1 MERRNPFTN
10 RKIKLGG
17 KTHSSIRDELM
28 ISFLHGRL
36 YYLKLINIDQE
47 HYKQETIQLNHKID
61 KENEIISSTIEQINR
76 LQSWNDYVM
85 YDGIKYGLKKVVKTI
100 VLDKWNMIE
109 KKKGV
114 VVRKLDT
121 TVYVIPI
128 LSINVT
134 NAVMKK
140 IDFHSTPFL

>member
-1 MERRNPFTN
+1 
-10 RKIKLGG
+10 
-17 KTHSSIRDELM
+17 
-28 ISFLHGRL
+28 
-36 YYLKLINIDQE
+36 
-47 HYKQETIQLNHKID
+47 
-61 KENEIISSTIEQINR
+61 
-76 LQSWNDYVM
+76 M
-85 YDGIKYGLKKVVKTI
+85 YDGIKYGLQKVVKTI